1 MFTARELIVGNSF
14 KRHILFCL
22 AVLALF
28 SLGVYLFYMAGFRF
42 ESTSLIILN
51 FGMFLLYVYTGRWL
65 CSKWYLK
72 NQLIRFLVYALVISL
87 GIAFFDFLL
96 IKYVFDHPHAGFIE
110 LLYGS
115 MPFYLVGL
123 VIGVLLKLLSF
134 SIQREMREAQIKAG
148 QKESEFDL
156 LQSQLSPHF
165 LFNVLNNLY
174 GISID
179 DHQKIPP
186 LLLKLSNLLRYSVYG
201 AKKQLVPLNE
211 ELEYIKNYIEFERI
225 RISDRLRLTT
235 EIEQI
240 SNPQIKIAPLVL
252 IVFVENAF
260 KHAKNTLTQ
269 EIEIN
274 ISLKITGNFI
284 RFAISNSCRV
294 EKDHAIMLDED
305 SGLGLE
311 NTIKRLGLLYGDD
324 YKLEQYME
332 RDQYHVDLLLKIK
345 E

>member
-294 EKDHAIMLDED
+294 EKDDAIMLDED

>member
-332 RDQYHVDLLLKIK
+332 RDHYHVNLLLKIK

>member
-240 SNPQIKIAPLVL
+240 SNPQFKIAPLVL